1 MEDKIVFNKG
11 FARSYEG
18 DVLMNYEAFN
28 DMMLQDISQNNLTD
42 PRLSYDYY
50 LTEYDYHIMDS
61 EPEYDEWGDHMVS
74 ETLIYAYKESENYY
88 MSMNGIHYLGN
99 FSGYMDGTYY
109 ISTEER
115 RKLQKA
121 NRWLYEYI
129 DDVVF
134 GRNTKEER
142 LKKEAEEQRQQE
154 LSSLGIQTQNERDV
168 FKTFSEMNQYEII
181 NQASIR
187 QKYIDQS
194 QSLNI
199 MVKPSTSVKDINALH
214 IYAWENDIKTLYY
227 QHSTNAAQALF
238 RSSVCLA
245 CEA

>member
-1 MEDKIVFNKG
+1 
-11 FARSYEG
+11 
-18 DVLMNYEAFN
+18 
-28 DMMLQDISQNNLTD
+28 
-42 PRLSYDYY
+42 
-50 LTEYDYHIMDS
+50 MDS

-142 LKKEAEEQRQQE
+142 LKEEAQEKREQE
-154 LSSLGIQTQNERDV
+154 LSSLGIQTQAERDV
-168 FKTFSEMNQYEII
+168 KLILSMIYLEVSLSDQCIIDVNLDIVEIVEQVLI
-181 NQASIR
+181 EIGYQTSR
-187 QKYIDQS
+187 LK
-194 QSLNI
+194 LNSD
-199 MVKPSTSVKDINALH
+199 MTTVPLKVEWKE
-214 IYAWENDIKTLYY
+214 ENDK
-227 QHSTNAAQALF
+227 
-238 RSSVCLA
+238 
-245 CEA
+245 

>member
-11 FARSYEG
+11 FAWSYEG

-28 DMMLQDISQNNLTD
+28 DMMHEDIRQNNLTD

-74 ETLIYAYKESENYY
+74 ETLIYAYKEAEKYY
-88 MSMNGIHYLGN
+88 MSMNGMHYLGN
-99 FSGYMDGTYY
+99 FSGYMDGAYY

-115 RKLQKA
+115 RELEQT

-142 LKKEAEEQRQQE
+142 LKKEAEEKRQQE
-154 LSSLGIQTQNERDV
+154 LSSLGIRTQTE
-168 FKTFSEMNQYEII
+168 
-181 NQASIR
+181 
-187 QKYIDQS
+187 
-194 QSLNI
+194 
-199 MVKPSTSVKDINALH
+199 KDIQFTLSM
-214 IYAWENDIKTLYY
+214 IYLEVSLSDYCTVDVSIDIVDIVERVLKEVGYQTSRPEPKERIKTVPL
-227 QHSTNAAQALF
+227 TVKWG
-238 RSSVCLA
+238 R
-245 CEA
+245 ETK